1 MMCHSCLPP
10 TFHSEVFPTEWL
22 DYFFYASDVPASN
35 YGVAGRYLLSD
46 TTQRELYPVGT
57 PQDNSLD
64 KLKRSTA
71 TQSSMEGRRLP
82 KADQRRPRMTHRR
95 YQDAILQGEDDF
107 GQMNLVR
114 HRIETAGARP
124 IKQPLR
130 RLHRGLS

>member
-57 PQDNSLD
+57 PQDNS
-64 KLKRSTA
+64 
-71 TQSSMEGRRLP
+71 
-82 KADQRRPRMTHRR
+82 
-95 YQDAILQGEDDF
+95 
-107 GQMNLVR
+107 
-114 HRIETAGARP
+114 
-124 IKQPLR
+124 
-130 RLHRGLS
+130 